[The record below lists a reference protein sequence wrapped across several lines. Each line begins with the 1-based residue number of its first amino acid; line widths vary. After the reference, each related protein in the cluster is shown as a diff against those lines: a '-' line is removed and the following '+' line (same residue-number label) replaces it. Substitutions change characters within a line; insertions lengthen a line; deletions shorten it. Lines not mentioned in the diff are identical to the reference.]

1 MSLDRKESNLIT
13 HNVKVKGS
21 LTQIGIYFISSHS
34 DNIFICFIIRFTSA
48 LLLFGGFL
56 LHSLPAALLFRP
68 FSFYTRGQD
77 QTQVKLSDL
86 HKDDLPEV
94 KVTGENG
101 HKVTPDNG
109 VTPGITLTS
118 DSGSQHTLEG
128 KSGTT
133 YSKLEEAEESH
144 VTAGCDEA
152 VNQQELFPLVTSET
166 DNQVAEHSDLNEP
179 SDLNSSFM
187 KPSKSVSALNDP
199 KTRVG
204 QLIKAASHSNVN
216 LRPWKGSGTSLNLS
230 ALRKGRSLHTSTAS
244 LSIVEFQDL
253 PPEVMQLQEKD
264 VVNQFILLNWNVLSH

>member
-1 MSLDRKESNLIT
+1 M
-13 HNVKVKGS
+13 
-21 LTQIGIYFISSHS
+21 
-34 DNIFICFIIRFTSA
+34 
-48 LLLFGGFL
+48 LLFGGFL

-68 FSFYTRGQD
+68 FSFYTNCQG
-77 QTQVKLSDL
+77 QTQIKLSDL
-86 HKDDLPEV
+86 NKDDLPEV

-101 HKVTPDNG
+101 HQVNSDIG

-118 DSGSQHTLEG
+118 DSGSQRTLEG
-128 KSGTT
+128 KPGTT
-133 YSKLEEAEESH
+133 YSKLEEADESH
-144 VTAGCDEA
+144 VSAGCDEA
-152 VNQQELFPLVTSET
+152 EKQQELHPLVASDA
-166 DNQVAEHSDLNEP
+166 DNKVTEHSDLIDEP

-244 LSIVEFQDL
+244 LSIVEFQEL
-253 PPEVMQLQEKD
+253 PPEVMQLQEND
-264 VVNQFILLNWNVLSH
+264 VVNL